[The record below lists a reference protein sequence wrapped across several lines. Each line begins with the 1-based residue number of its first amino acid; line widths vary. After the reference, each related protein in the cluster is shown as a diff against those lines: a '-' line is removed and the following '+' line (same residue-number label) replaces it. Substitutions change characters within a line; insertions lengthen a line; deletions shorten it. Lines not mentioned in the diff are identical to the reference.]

1 MKKVLLIARTKT
13 KESLLKAESFAD
25 RVRQRLDSDFQ
36 IETAE
41 ITDLFFELDEKN
53 LKIYHPD
60 KKFDLKD
67 FDLVIIRRIGTMAFH
82 AHAIALYCEKFN
94 IKYTDQYLNRLLLD
108 NKLSTEFLLWCN
120 DLKKWPRTFFGNNKE
135 LARRMPELG
144 DRAVMKDNVGAK
156 GRLNFVVKSPSE
168 VETIHQENPDIQ
180 FVLQEFIPND
190 SDLRVLVMNDK
201 VKLVIRRSS
210 TSDSHLN
217 NTSQGGRAEIIPIDS
232 VDAKILKDCIKA
244 AKVSKLQVAGVDIMQ
259 DLNTGEYYFLE
270 INNAPQI
277 SSGSFTDEKA
287 DVYAEM
293 IKDITTSKDSTSKDI
308 VGINEF
314 ITINDVME
322 NIPAKIDT
330 GADSSAIWASDIRV
344 DEDGVLLFKL
354 FGEGSEFYSGEDIR
368 VKDFSVAKVRSTTGH
383 QQIRY
388 RTHFSVKIGGRR
400 VKMLMNLSDRSKNKF
415 PVLIGRRSIA
425 GKFLVD
431 VSKKNIKIDK
441 SVNTNVLNQELL
453 KNPYEFYKKYH
464 QEGVDE

>member
-13 KESLLKAESFAD
+13 RESLLKAESFAD
-25 RVRQRLDSDFQ
+25 RVRRRLDGDFQ

-67 FDLVIIRRIGTMAFH
+67 FDLVIIRHIGTMAFH

-135 LARRMPELG
+135 LARRMSELG
-144 DRAVMKDNVGAK
+144 DKAVMKDNVGAK

-244 AKVSKLQVAGVDIMQ
+244 AKVSKLQVAGVDMMQ

-330 GADSSAIWASDIRV
+330 GADSSAVWASDIRV